1 MPLHDQVPSSTVQ
14 VYQSELDFVSR
25 CILDYPNIETGGQ
38 LFGYW
43 TAEGTP
49 VVLFAIGPGPRAN
62 HQVTFFNQDVDYLV
76 RVGGILI
83 HRYGLRHI
91 GEWHSHHQLGLAR
104 PSGHDAQTMVD
115 SIAKEGL
122 GRFLL
127 CIGNC
132 GGRTSTFNAFNFH
145 ERTGYEYKQAGWEVK
160 PMVSPFRAAIET
172 DPELGRMLTVPRTPR
187 PHMAPLAVA
196 SGDARL
202 ATPVYGGDYWLNDKA
217 NNRVLKQIVDY
228 LAAVAPS
235 EGVNVQLDAE
245 KCVHVNV
252 RRGYGVEHV
261 YFPKAFPYEAPVVEL
276 PPDAPRS
283 PDPLSASAGGN
294 AEHARLPRS
303 EVRRLHRL
311 ADRKGKRKWSRRV
324 RLLHR
329 ARRCAAVA
337 AGADQPHL
345 PAAGVPPAPPK
356 WVFTGEIYP
365 AFTAFYKNLTKR
377 GSNP

>member
-1 MPLHDQVPSSTVQ
+1 MSFQDQVPSDTVQ
-14 VYQSELDFVSR
+14 IYQSELDFVSR
-25 CILDYPNIETGGQ
+25 CILDYPDIETGGQ

-76 RVGGILI
+76 RVGGLLI

-91 GEWHSHHQLGLAR
+91 GEWHSHHRLGLAK

-115 SIAKEGL
+115 SIAAEGL

-132 GGRTSTFNAFNFH
+132 DGRASTFNAFNFH
-145 ERTGYEYKQAGWEVK
+145 ERTGYDYKQAGWEVK
-160 PMVSPFRAAIET
+160 PMASPFRSAIEA
-172 DPELGRMLTVPRTPR
+172 DADLRGILTMPRTPK

-196 SGDARL
+196 VGGTRL
-202 ATPVYGGDYWLNDKA
+202 ATPTYGGDYWLNDKA

-235 EGVNVQLDAE
+235 EGVAVRLDEE

-252 RRGYGVEHV
+252 RRGYGEEHI
-261 YFPKAFPYEAPVVEL
+261 YFPKAFPYEAPVIEL
-276 PPDAPRS
+276 PSGAPLPEAPVGGRDA
-283 PDPLSASAGGN
+283 AGRRPK
-294 AEHARLPRS
+294 A
-303 EVRRLHRL
+303 EVRRLRRL
-311 ADRKGKRKWSRRV
+311 VHSKGKRKWPRRV
-324 RLLHR
+324 RLILR
-329 ARRCAAVA
+329 ARGGASAPVA
-337 AGADQPHL
+337 RQPRPSAGGTVSA
-345 PAAGVPPAPPK
+345 PAK
-356 WVFTGEIYP
+356 WVFTGAIFP
-365 AFTAFYKNLTKR
+365 AFTAFYENLAKR
-377 GSNP
+377 G